1 MYKLNLYS
9 LFFIR
14 IFVLLLVN
22 SPSTYN
28 FILMDTPS
36 NLPYN
41 ISEIEI
47 TYKNKVKPS
56 DRPKISSSQDCYN
69 VLNSVWEN
77 DKIEY
82 IEQFYVV
89 LLNKANRVLG
99 VSKIS
104 EGGIGGCI
112 CDPKRVFQCAL
123 KANASA
129 IILAHNHPSGQT
141 KPSEPDIQITKK
153 IKNAANYLDLS
164 LLDHLIVTPYIYF
177 SFADEGI
184 L

>member
-1 MYKLNLYS
+1 METQDVKS
-9 LFFIR
+9 FKIA
-14 IFVLLLVN
+14 
-22 SPSTYN
+22 
-28 FILMDTPS
+28 
-36 NLPYN
+36 
-41 ISEIEI
+41 EIEL
-47 TYKNKVKPS
+47 TYKNKVNPS
-56 DRPKISSSQDCYN
+56 ERPKISSSQDCYD
-69 VLNSVWEN
+69 VLNNVWDN

-141 KPSEPDIQITKK
+141 NPSEPDLQITKK
-153 IKNAANYLDLS
+153 IKNAANYLDIS
-164 LLDHLIVTPYIYF
+164 LLDHLIVTPYIYY
-177 SFADEGI
+177 SFADDGI